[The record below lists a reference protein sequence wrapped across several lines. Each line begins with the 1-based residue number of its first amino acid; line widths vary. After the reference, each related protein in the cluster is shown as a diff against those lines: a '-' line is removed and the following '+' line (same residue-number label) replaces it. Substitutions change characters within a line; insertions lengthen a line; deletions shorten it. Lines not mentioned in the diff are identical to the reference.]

1 MQPHLQGQERNLY
14 LLPSAQINR
23 SLSSLNQLQLRYQC
37 GDPGFAN
44 ASGEEVTDEFEMA
57 ATDSRYLC
65 YWTQLSSS
73 EVDGQRN
80 WADLVKLV
88 CVLVSSTT
96 LGQECVLKEVPFMNK
111 HALLFDSKLLIVG
124 IYPSAS

>member
-23 SLSSLNQLQLRYQC
+23 SLSSLNKLQLGYQC
-37 GDPGFAN
+37 GDLGFAN
-44 ASGEEVTDEFEMA
+44 FSGEEVTDDFEMA
-57 ATDSRYLC
+57 ATDSRYLF

-88 CVLVSSTT
+88 CVLFTRLRSDKNV
-96 LGQECVLKEVPFMNK
+96 C
-111 HALLFDSKLLIVG
+111 SKKPL
-124 IYPSAS
+124 S